1 MHEATRDHIHDLIDT
16 DYDNSL
22 VAELW
27 PQLYFLFGS
36 RSEVDLTKA
45 VSTPVPVANRTL
57 ATRALESGL
66 RPHDDRPLTGREPF
80 APS

>member
-1 MHEATRDHIHDLIDT
+1 MASAGMSKTNQPNAQVGIRVTWYLIILQ
-16 DYDNSL
+16 YIAS
-22 VAELW
+22 
-27 PQLYFLFGS
+27 
-36 RSEVDLTKA
+36 KA
-45 VSTPVPVANRTL
+45 VSTPVPVANWTL

>member
-1 MHEATRDHIHDLIDT
+1 MTDIDFGVRKAIHASIIAECMKIRDNT
-16 DYDNSL
+16 M
-22 VAELW
+22 
-27 PQLYFLFGS
+27 
-36 RSEVDLTKA
+36 A
-45 VSTPVPVANRTL
+45 VSTPVPVANWTL